1 MPPRKRQAK
10 KPAKYDDDAEFH
22 SDDEEDVNVD
32 EEEHVKA
39 EEGEQ
44 EEDVKPSKK
53 RKAKVKGSTPKAKG
67 STPQKPQYDV
77 LTKPT
82 ETEGGWTLHPP
93 SLIYR

>member
-10 KPAKYDDDAEFH
+10 KPAKYDDDAEFQ
-22 SDDEEDVNVD
+22 SDDDEDVFVD
-32 EEEHVKA
+32 EEEHVKV
-39 EEGEQ
+39 EEVEE

-53 RKAKVKGSTPKAKG
+53 RKAKAKGSTPK
-67 STPQKPQYDV
+67 KPQYDIV
-77 LTKPT
+77 TKPT